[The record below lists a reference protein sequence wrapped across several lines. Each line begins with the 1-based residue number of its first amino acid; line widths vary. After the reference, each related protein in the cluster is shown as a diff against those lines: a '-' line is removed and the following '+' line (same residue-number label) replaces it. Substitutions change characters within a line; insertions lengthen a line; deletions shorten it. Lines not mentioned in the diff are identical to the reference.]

1 MTENLIIWILV
12 SPLFG
17 GALALFGKIFKR
29 AEGFFCLLSVLS
41 FAGPIFSLLHLLEP
55 VAGGAALFYPLGG
68 WAEPYGIS
76 LVLDGFA
83 WISAALISLIT
94 PLIALF
100 ALGNRKYG
108 ARFFFFLM
116 LLSGGMYGVALTG
129 DLFTMFVGFEIIAI
143 SAYVLI
149 AWEGTPTGLV
159 ASFKYL
165 MLSTTGILFFLFGI
179 FLIYR
184 DLGVLSI
191 DRISTLLQSAGGV
204 RNTPTMHLAL
214 ASLCVGIGVRTA
226 FIPFHTWLPEAH
238 AYAPHPV
245 SALLSGVLIKVSFF
259 AMVRIL
265 LEFGGSYMWEL
276 LLWIG
281 AVTAISAVVSALA
294 QSDAKRLLAYHSI
307 SQMGYILAVFGAGSS
322 FALSASFFHALNHA
336 LFKSLLFLTV
346 GTAVGLRGVRN
357 LYKISALGRR
367 IPLFGLAFFVG
378 ALSISGIPPFNG
390 FASKAYI
397 SSGMSGSPAYVLLW
411 ITSFLTIASFVKL
424 SRIYF
429 PGPKE
434 PFPAVQPDTVL
445 VRDYLPGKLE
455 HLVVIVLALLCL
467 GSGVFG
473 VQVAGFLNV
482 MLYHEELSYTVS
494 LFGWKKMLSLLPAV
508 ILGFAAFRLVTTSWG
523 KGLSARLKALAPD
536 LHTVLIFFFLG
547 LLAFA
552 AVAY

>member
-1 MTENLIIWILV
+1 MTESLILWILV
-12 SPLFG
+12 TPLFG

-29 AEGFFCLLSVLS
+29 AERLFCLLSILS
-41 FAGPIFSLLHLLEP
+41 FAGPVFSLLRLLEP
-55 VAGGAALFYPLGG
+55 IARGAVLYYPIGG
-68 WAEPYGIS
+68 WPEPYGIS

-83 WISAALISLIT
+83 WVSAAITSLIT

-100 ALGNRKYG
+100 ALGSRKYG
-108 ARFFFFLM
+108 AHFYFFLL

-129 DLFTMFVGFEIIAI
+129 DLFTMFVSFEIIAI
-143 SAYVLI
+143 STYVLI
-149 AWEGTPTGLV
+149 AYEGTPTGLV

-165 MLSTTGILFFLFGI
+165 ILSTTGILFFLFGI

-184 DLGVLSI
+184 DLGILSI
-191 DRISTLLQSAGGV
+191 DKISVLLQATGGI
-204 RNTPTMHLAL
+204 RNTHTIHLAL

-265 LEFGGSYMWEL
+265 IKFGGSYMFGL

-281 AVTAISAVVSALA
+281 SITAITAVISALA

-322 FALSASFFHALNHA
+322 FALTASFFHAINHA

-367 IPLFGLAFFVG
+367 VPFFGISFFCRG
-378 ALSISGIPPFNG
+378 SFDFRYSSFQRICQQGLYQLRHGRLSGLCAL
-390 FASKAYI
+390 
-397 SSGMSGSPAYVLLW
+397 M
-411 ITSFLTIASFVKL
+411 
-424 SRIYF
+424 
-429 PGPKE
+429 
-434 PFPAVQPDTVL
+434 D
-445 VRDYLPGKLE
+445 
-455 HLVVIVLALLCL
+455 
-467 GSGVFG
+467 
-473 VQVAGFLNV
+473 
-482 MLYHEELSYTVS
+482 
-494 LFGWKKMLSLLPAV
+494 
-508 ILGFAAFRLVTTSWG
+508 
-523 KGLSARLKALAPD
+523 
-536 LHTVLIFFFLG
+536 
-547 LLAFA
+547 
-552 AVAY
+552 